1 MKLYHWLIIV
11 LLQMAF
17 VAFGLWLY
25 HILLGGT
32 GMEPGLA
39 ITLWAAIITI
49 VFVVFSLIGM
59 KNIDGKIGELENS
72 NDKIVRK
79 YEEIEEKSNE
89 LIHSLSDSRKKIVE
103 EAEIEIKNITKNSRQ
118 IQRYYQIISSIES
131 EPNPERRII
140 MFTDLLSKPEP
151 PEGIDNSY
159 IFIKRGLCYMQLGLF
174 DKAKTDYELSL
185 DYAQKFNKSSAYACI
200 ADYYVRTQD
209 IPKSIE
215 YYRKAISEAPSA
227 LLYSDLGNSLNK
239 NKAFKEA
246 DECYD
251 KALAMNPELAGVY
264 YNKSLMMHENIDNP
278 SPADYAQMVSYLEK
292 AIAINPM
299 FIPAYINKANL
310 FREQGKEADAVEALN
325 QVLNPMFNDEIV
337 NAILQ
342 RGIAN
347 RLTNNHPK
355 ALNDFCTVLLHR
367 PHNVQNLSNLALTYL
382 GMGYLREAGYY
393 AQLGLREANEQDNHT
408 CDGDLFQVQQT
419 VMALLRSPYEKPEQS
434 NHKQQ

>member
-1 MKLYHWLIIV
+1 
-11 LLQMAF
+11 
-17 VAFGLWLY
+17 
-25 HILLGGT
+25 
-32 GMEPGLA
+32 MEPGLA

-151 PEGIDNSY
+151 PEGIDKSY

-251 KALAMNPELAGVY
+251 NALAMNPELAGVY

-310 FREQGKEADAVEALN
+310 FREQGKEA
-325 QVLNPMFNDEIV
+325 
-337 NAILQ
+337 
-342 RGIAN
+342 
-347 RLTNNHPK
+347 
-355 ALNDFCTVLLHR
+355 
-367 PHNVQNLSNLALTYL
+367 
-382 GMGYLREAGYY
+382 
-393 AQLGLREANEQDNHT
+393 
-408 CDGDLFQVQQT
+408 
-419 VMALLRSPYEKPEQS
+419 
-434 NHKQQ
+434 